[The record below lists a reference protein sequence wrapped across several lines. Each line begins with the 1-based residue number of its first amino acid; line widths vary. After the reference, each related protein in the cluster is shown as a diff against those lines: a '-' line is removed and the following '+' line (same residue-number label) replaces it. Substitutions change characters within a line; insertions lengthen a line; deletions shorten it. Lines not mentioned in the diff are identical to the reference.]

1 MNGTGAVSRRLR
13 DELARLEPGLASGG
27 FLVSA
32 VDVVDEGTWGRLDA
46 AVEGQSSGG
55 KIQIHLSSKGSVSVV
70 PQGAAAAGIAGA
82 LGLPVRA
89 RAAAMAA
96 VSASTAPR
104 AAASRGAGTSQPRA
118 SPGAATSAGNA
129 TSTGRPAPAV
139 RPSPSTP
146 SAPPD
151 PRAPVIVDCSKFGKH
166 LIGPTEWRGVQRSA
180 NGGFVEVF
188 HSGRYARGHNNLGEF
203 LAIVDACERIADGR
217 LACSGIRS
225 DSRTAIS
232 WFTKRVIKT
241 TLDVDAVCDPDFA
254 AEVRRAQAW
263 LASPARQACTV
274 RLTLW
279 DTKREG
285 ENPADFGRK

>member
-1 MNGTGAVSRRLR
+1 MSRNGLVERRLR
-13 DELARLEPGLASGG
+13 EELARLEAGLASGG

-89 RAAAMAA
+89 RTGAAT
-96 VSASTAPR
+96 ASGPSRISPGR
-104 AAASRGAGTSQPRA
+104 AAASGQPRSSPTAASASGHA
-118 SPGAATSAGNA
+118 SPASQCPGA
-129 TSTGRPAPAV
+129 
-139 RPSPSTP
+139 SPRAP

-151 PRAPVIVDCSKFGKH
+151 PRAPVIVDCSKFGKN

-180 NGGFVEVF
+180 DGGFVEVF
-188 HSGRYARGHNNLGEF
+188 HSGRYARGHNNLGEL

-241 TLDVDAVCDPDFA
+241 TLDVDAVCDPEFVSA
-254 AEVRRAQAW
+254 VRRAQAW
-263 LASPARQACTV
+263 LASSARAACTV

-279 DTKREG
+279 DTRREG

>member
-1 MNGTGAVSRRLR
+1 MSREGPVAKRLR
-13 DELARLEPGLASGG
+13 EELARIESGLASGG

-70 PQGAAAAGIAGA
+70 PQGAAAAGIAHA
-82 LGLPVRA
+82 LGLTVRT
-89 RAAAMAA
+89 RAVA
-96 VSASTAPR
+96 TA
-104 AAASRGAGTSQPRA
+104 TSPRA
-118 SPGAATSAGNA
+118 SRAPSGRAAGPGPSRTGSGAGAPSGHAHSATHAPPAAS
-129 TSTGRPAPAV
+129 SV
-139 RPSPSTP
+139 
-146 SAPPD
+146 PPD
-151 PRAPVIVDCSKFGKH
+151 PHAPVIVDCSKFGKH

-180 NGGFVEVF
+180 SGAFVEVF
-188 HSGRYARGHNNLGEF
+188 HSARFARGHNNLGEL

-232 WFTKRVIKT
+232 WFTKRTVKT
-241 TLDVDAVCDPDFA
+241 TLDVDAVCDPEFA
-254 AEVRRAQAW
+254 AAVRRAQAW
-263 LASPARQACTV
+263 LASPARQACAV

-279 DTKREG
+279 DTRREG

>member
-1 MNGTGAVSRRLR
+1 MSSDGAVAKRLR
-13 DELARLEPGLASGG
+13 SELAQLKGRLASGG
-27 FLVSA
+27 FLVSS
-32 VDVVDEGTWGRLDA
+32 VDVIDEGTWGRLDA

-82 LGLPVRA
+82 LGLQVRA
-89 RAAAMAA
+89 RAAAATSR
-96 VSASTAPR
+96 SASSAGHAPSAAPR
-104 AAASRGAGTSQPRA
+104 A
-118 SPGAATSAGNA
+118 PG
-129 TSTGRPAPAV
+129 
-139 RPSPSTP
+139 
-146 SAPPD
+146 APPD
-151 PRAPVIVDCSKFGKH
+151 PHAPVIVDCSKFGKH

-180 NGGFVEVF
+180 DGGFVEVF

-232 WFTKRVIKT
+232 WFTKRVVKT
-241 TLDVDAVCDPDFA
+241 TLDVDAVCDPEFA
-254 AEVRRAQAW
+254 AAVRRAQAW

>member
-1 MNGTGAVSRRLR
+1 MSREGPVERRLR
-13 DELARLEPGLASGG
+13 EELARIESGLASGG

-46 AVEGQSSGG
+46 AVEGQSGGG

-70 PQGAAAAGIAGA
+70 PQGAAAAGIAHA
-82 LGLPVRA
+82 LGLPVRT
-89 RAAAMAA
+89 RAAAT
-96 VSASTAPR
+96 ASSSPASR
-104 AAASRGAGTSQPRA
+104 AALSRATGSGTSRATSGAGA
-118 SPGAATSAGNA
+118 
-129 TSTGRPAPAV
+129 
-139 RPSPSTP
+139 STP
-146 SAPPD
+146 SARTSSASHASPAAPGAPPD
-151 PRAPVIVDCSKFGKH
+151 PHAPVIVDCSKFGKH

-180 NGGFVEVF
+180 SGAFVEVF
-188 HSGRYARGHNNLGEF
+188 HSARYARGHNNLGEL
-203 LAIVDACERIADGR
+203 LAIIDACERIADGR

-241 TLDVDAVCDPDFA
+241 TIEVDTACDPDFA
-254 AEVRRAQAW
+254 AAVRRAKAW

>member
-1 MNGTGAVSRRLR
+1 MSREGPVERRLR
-13 DELARLEPGLASGG
+13 EELARLEADLASGG

-32 VDVVDEGTWGRLDA
+32 VDVVDEGNWGRLDA

-70 PQGAAAAGIAGA
+70 PQGAAAAGIARA

-89 RAAAMAA
+89 QAAAPNAARSPPVRAAVAG
-96 VSASTAPR
+96 ASRASSGAGAPTGTGSGAGHSPS
-104 AAASRGAGTSQPRA
+104 AAAC
-118 SPGAATSAGNA
+118 
-129 TSTGRPAPAV
+129 
-139 RPSPSTP
+139 TP

-151 PRAPVIVDCSKFGKH
+151 PHAPVIVDCSKFGRS

-180 NGGFVEVF
+180 SGGFVEVF

-232 WFTKRVIKT
+232 WFTKRVVKT
-241 TLDVDAVCDPDFA
+241 TLDVDAVCDPEFA
-254 AEVRRAQAW
+254 AAVRRAQAW